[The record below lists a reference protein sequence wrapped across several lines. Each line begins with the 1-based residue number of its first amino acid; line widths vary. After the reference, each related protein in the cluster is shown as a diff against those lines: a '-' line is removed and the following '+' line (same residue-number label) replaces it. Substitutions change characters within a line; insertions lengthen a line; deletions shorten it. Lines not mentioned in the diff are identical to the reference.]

1 MDSRLTSRHAI
12 MVQAGGER
20 RKGMQLRDAEVQ
32 LSAQR
37 LRELMLWHGKDEGHL
52 PPAATLV
59 NLSRDTIAALGQLQ
73 SARTQLFELRTALS
87 QLFWSSDSS
96 AIRVALLSAL
106 GPPPES
112 QAMAAELP
120 LVTWQATATGMPLPA
135 LASDAPG
142 AAAVLHRATG

>member
-1 MDSRLTSRHAI
+1 MH
-12 MVQAGGER
+12 
-20 RKGMQLRDAEVQ
+20 LRDAEEQ

-37 LRELMLWHGKDEGHL
+37 LQELMLWHGKDEGNL

-59 NLSRDTIAALGQLQ
+59 NLSRDTIAALSQLQ

-96 AIRVALLSAL
+96 AIRVALLEAL
-106 GPPPES
+106 GPPPDGTAVIET
-112 QAMAAELP
+112 LP
-120 LVTWQATATGMPLPA
+120 TVTWQASPTGMPLPA
-135 LASDAPG
+135 LAADAPG